1 MLSRSCG
8 AGELGEVVG
17 GADQG
22 PFGAD
27 FLDTAQQELPEPPCL
42 LDLSEHRL
50 DDLLSEPVST
60 SPAGALEL
68 LPHRRGQRPRELA
81 FAVGGALCAPGRG
94 VNPGPACCQGPQLRL
109 LASAGVRPSFS
120 GRPVWVALCP

>member
-1 MLSRSCG
+1 MLCRSCG
-8 AGELGEVVG
+8 AGELGKVVG

-22 PFGAD
+22 PFGAH

-68 LPHRRGQRPRELA
+68 LPHRLGQRPGEVA
-81 FAVGGALCAPGRG
+81 FAVGGALGAPGRDVSADLALG
-94 VNPGPACCQGPQLRL
+94 PGREVRL
-109 LASAGVRPSFS
+109 AAV
-120 GRPVWVALCP
+120 